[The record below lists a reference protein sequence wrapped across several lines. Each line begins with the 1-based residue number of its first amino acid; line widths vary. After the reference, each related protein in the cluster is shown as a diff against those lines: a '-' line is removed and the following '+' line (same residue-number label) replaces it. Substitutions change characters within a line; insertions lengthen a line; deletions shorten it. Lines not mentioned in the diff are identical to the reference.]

1 MSHRRLVFAP
11 CRASPSTACTH
22 PGATEPPFV
31 AEREPAFLSIEARIG
46 VPRPRTACPI
56 DLALAS
62 DVYVSGGRLA
72 DGGRGFPAS
81 EPKKVEHGSKVIAD
95 RLLVCPSRSC

>member
-1 MSHRRLVFAP
+1 M
-11 CRASPSTACTH
+11 
-22 PGATEPPFV
+22 
-31 AEREPAFLSIEARIG
+31 
-46 VPRPRTACPI
+46 

-81 EPKKVEHGSKVIAD
+81 EPKEVEHGSKVIAD